1 MWEDVLKRGDSVND
15 QGKHVTKMYMFLKR
29 YFADT
34 HTPQF
39 KELYILQE
47 DLDERAL
54 EHVKSIITRLLTTNR
69 QDMRMVFPGI
79 KSYSPT
85 GEFIQ
90 IEFDDALH
98 IKHRDEHI
106 KSSSTSKK
114 YNAHYKDSYRP
125 WWVGKPPYDEDIQT
139 QWLRFANIIKKS
151 SPRNR
156 QLAARQQYQQQTRN
170 NW

>member
-1 MWEDVLKRGDSVND
+1 MWEDVLKRSDGVNE

-29 YFADT
+29 YFSDT

-47 DLDERAL
+47 ELEPRAL
-54 EHVKSIITRLLTTNR
+54 EHVKSIITRLLTSNR

-79 KSYSPT
+79 KSFSPT

-106 KSSSTSKK
+106 ENSSTSQK
-114 YNAHYKDSYRP
+114 YNAHYKNNYRP
-125 WWVGKPPYDEDIQT
+125 WWVGKPPYDSDIQI
-139 QWLRFANIIKKS
+139 QWLRFADIIKKS

-156 QLAARQQYQQQTRN
+156 RMAWQKEYGY
-170 NW
+170 